1 MQNWAGID
9 VGLIQNHANWRG
21 GAEKALYDGF
31 AAARRRVVGLGVLG
45 RTKWSSPRFNS
56 SHWTVSPPR
65 QTNGCRQGQGKANIE
80 SGLLSLGAHLLNFQR
95 IGRLHFV

>member
-45 RTKWSSPRFNS
+45 RTKWSSPWFNS
-56 SHWTVSPPR
+56 SHWTVSPPAR
-65 QTNGCRQGQGKANIE
+65 PMAAAKAKGK
-80 SGLLSLGAHLLNFQR
+80 LT
-95 IGRLHFV
+95 